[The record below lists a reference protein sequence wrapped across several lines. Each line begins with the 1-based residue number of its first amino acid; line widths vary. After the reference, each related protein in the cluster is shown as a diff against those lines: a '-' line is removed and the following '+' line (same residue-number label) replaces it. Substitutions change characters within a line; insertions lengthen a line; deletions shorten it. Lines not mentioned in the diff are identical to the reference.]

1 MKLVLTVAFCALIV
15 FCAVKRE
22 TVVPV
27 LLDYDLYY
35 PDEARRQGMEGT
47 VYVRVLVNRSGKA
60 EEVIIVKSSGSYLL
74 DSAAVRT
81 AKTFTFSPAMIGEE
95 VLQAWV
101 RVPIEFTFRD
111 IDYDQWLAE
120 VEVMQRRIEQKYD
133 DDAIE
138 DLYDLYRQMIFS
150 AEEGQDFE
158 VNDYIKIA
166 VVERAAL
173 IWEGFWRVYPAR
185 VLLFVDIITRYPDS
199 FTALKARADLGK
211 FLELEEIA
219 MRHVIGPHQADTL
232 VNRITEAIEY

>member
-1 MKLVLTVAFCALIV
+1 VFFALIL

-60 EEVIIVKSSGSYLL
+60 EEVVVAKSSGSYLL

-81 AKTFTFSPAMIGEE
+81 AKTFTFSPAMMGDEA
-95 VLQAWV
+95 LKAWV
-101 RVPIEFTFRD
+101 RVPIEFKFID
-111 IDYDQWLAE
+111 VDYDQWLAE
-120 VEVMQRRIEQKYD
+120 VEVMQRRIEKRYD
-133 DDAIE
+133 DGAIE

-150 AEEGQDFE
+150 SGESPDFE
-158 VNDYIKIA
+158 INEYIRA
-166 VVERAAL
+166 VVVERTAL
-173 IWEGFWRVYPAR
+173 VWQGYWAVYPAR
-185 VLLFVDIITRYPDS
+185 VVLYVDIIVRYPDS

-211 FLELEEIA
+211 YLELEEIA
-219 MRHVIGPHQADTL
+219 MRHILGSDRADTL